1 MFIYFLICYHVPFK
15 WQECPSKHGI
25 LKSTLK
31 KFSSFSSVSFFSV
44 CPSHRCRLKMSPPN
58 TSSSGREGN
67 RRQVWKERQTWLDHE
82 SRLQHR
88 HRPIPVH
95 YSSGSSWRR
104 QLLDSTQNKP
114 HVTTVHIQTMRG
126 QLAIFMSSNLL
137 VYFVLAK

>member
-1 MFIYFLICYHVPFK
+1 MTRMSFKTWDFKINFEEILELFLCFI
-15 WQECPSKHGI
+15 
-25 LKSTLK
+25 
-31 KFSSFSSVSFFSV
+31 FSV
-44 CPSHRCRLKMSPPN
+44 CPSHRCRLKMSLPN

-104 QLLDSTQNKP
+104 QLVDSTQNKP
-114 HVTTVHIQTMRG
+114 HVTTVHVQTMSG

-137 VYFVLAK
+137 IYFVLTK